1 MITPISS
8 VTQFSEKDMNLVTK
22 LTHEQEAYANAILN
36 NHITFVD
43 AKSGT
48 GKALT
53 NDSPVKTP
61 NGETPIGELKVGDEV
76 LNTYG
81 GVSKVV
87 GVFPQGKK
95 EVVEVEFSDGTIIEC
110 CEDHLWEVSTANQR
124 LIGESETKTAKEI
137 MESPLYTPSRGHKRW
152 QVYIPMTEPVQYS
165 KKELPID
172 PYVLGVL
179 LGDGGLS
186 GESICVTNSE
196 RDIIK
201 RVQSILEKTKH
212 TLSEQKSKDK
222 NKAPTFRVVQK
233 KRVLQEGK
241 KVNTMKQAL
250 QELGLMGHKAE
261 GKFVPEIYLR
271 SNVEDRLNL
280 LKGLIDTDGECTG
293 SSYEF
298 STVSKQL
305 ALDVQ
310 ELIHSLGGTAKM
322 SLRQTYFTHKGK
334 KKPGQPSYRLHIK
347 APESIPVLHSSE
359 KHDKTWKKAQSLA
372 RRTIRRIERTGR
384 YEDMTCISVDS
395 DDKLFMTTNFVVTHN
410 TSIATQIGVS
420 LLNRG
425 IVKKVVYVANPVQTE
440 ALGHLKGTLVDKTI
454 HYYMPFFD
462 AIYKAG
468 VSKLKYPMEDVADP
482 TVPTDL
488 EATTPVFM
496 RGITIENS
504 FIIID
509 EAQNFS
515 VDDLRKIGT
524 RITDDCILVVIGHN
538 GQIDVKAS
546 ASGFSYYM
554 NHFKKLK
561 EHGEFKKV
569 EFCELTH
576 NFRGSIS
583 KAFDNI

>member
-43 AKSGT
+43 AK
-48 GKALT
+48 A
-53 NDSPVKTP
+53 
-61 NGETPIGELKVGDEV
+61 
-76 LNTYG
+76 
-81 GVSKVV
+81 
-87 GVFPQGKK
+87 
-95 EVVEVEFSDGTIIEC
+95 
-110 CEDHLWEVSTANQR
+110 
-124 LIGESETKTAKEI
+124 
-137 MESPLYTPSRGHKRW
+137 
-152 QVYIPMTEPVQYS
+152 
-165 KKELPID
+165 
-172 PYVLGVL
+172 
-179 LGDGGLS
+179 
-186 GESICVTNSE
+186 
-196 RDIIK
+196 
-201 RVQSILEKTKH
+201 
-212 TLSEQKSKDK
+212 
-222 NKAPTFRVVQK
+222 
-233 KRVLQEGK
+233 
-241 KVNTMKQAL
+241 
-250 QELGLMGHKAE
+250 
-261 GKFVPEIYLR
+261 
-271 SNVEDRLNL
+271 
-280 LKGLIDTDGECTG
+280 
-293 SSYEF
+293 
-298 STVSKQL
+298 
-305 ALDVQ
+305 
-310 ELIHSLGGTAKM
+310 GTAKTTT
-322 SLRQTYFTHKGK
+322 SVQVG
-334 KKPGQPSYRLHIK
+334 
-347 APESIPVLHSSE
+347 
-359 KHDKTWKKAQSLA
+359 LA
-372 RRTIRRIERTGR
+372 
-384 YEDMTCISVDS
+384 
-395 DDKLFMTTNFVVTHN
+395 
-410 TSIATQIGVS
+410 
-420 LLNRG
+420 LLGRG

-482 TVPTDL
+482 TVSTDL

-515 VDDLRKIGT
+515 IDDLRKIGT

-569 EFCELTH
+569 AFCELTH